1 MPEYKEDFIIEAVSL
16 YKKQLALIREFKL
29 SKNNENISHQNIV
42 SYSTYSPW
50 LDDKEFVG
58 TYNKIKN
65 NTLVDIYRC
74 FELWNFIKRNKH
86 LEGDIL
92 EVGVWRGG
100 TGCIMAKSAQLFS
113 PCKIYLADTFKG
125 VVKAGEKD
133 TIYKGGEH
141 SDTSVSIVKDLLKEL
156 KISNT
161 ELLIGIFPGEVF
173 LPKSPKKSLI
183 KLCHI
188 DVDTYQSA
196 KEIFINIWPN
206 ITKGGAVVFDDYGF
220 WGCEGITT
228 LCNEISVS
236 DGIFIHNLNGH
247 GIFIKS

>member
-1 MPEYKEDFIIEAVSL
+1 MTTYKEDFIIETVAL

-29 SKNNENISHQNIV
+29 SKNNDNISHQNIV

-50 LDDKEFVG
+50 LDDMEFIKI
-58 TYNKIKN
+58 YDKIKN

-74 FELWNFIKRNKH
+74 YELWNFIKKNKH
-86 LEGDIL
+86 LKGDIL

-100 TGCIMAKSAQLFS
+100 TGCILAKSAQLYS
-113 PCKIYLADTFKG
+113 PCKLYLADTFKG
-125 VVKAGEKD
+125 VVKAGKKD

-141 SDTSVSIVKDLLKEL
+141 SDTSLSIVKNLLKKL
-156 KISNT
+156 KISNA
-161 ELLIGIFPGEVF
+161 ELLTGIFPSEIS
-173 LPKSPKKSLI
+173 LPKFPKKSSI

-196 KEIFINIWPN
+196 KEIFMNIWPN
-206 ITKGGAVVFDDYGF
+206 ITKGGAVIFDDYGF

-228 LCNEISVS
+228 LCNEISVV
-236 DGIFIHNLNGH
+236 DGTFIHNLNGH
-247 GIFIKS
+247 GIFIKL